1 MKRFAATVLS
11 IILILSLTMTALAD
25 SSTDLFYD
33 SVMELL
39 FQTNNVTLN
48 GQAEFLLDGERFKT
62 AELRYIQD
70 YTNSLYQLNL
80 HTPRRNGSQSPDRE
94 SGYTIIAN
102 GEKVYVMEVIYPG
115 VYKTG
120 TTYAQSTIL
129 RKSVQLNLMTELV
142 RMLAGQADTLP
153 GDQAVTVQPD
163 GQGGKELHITLGED
177 VPEIVNTVLNVFYQ
191 FAAKRYFETDYDY
204 VSEQDMGLMEHYLT
218 VTEGILRT
226 TKHISLKQAHIT
238 MQVNGHGQTEQI
250 KGDVS
255 LFLNTG
261 RDGTRQLDFTF
272 SLNVSDLDSS
282 HVDKFDPSEYGVRP
296 AK

>member
-1 MKRFAATVLS
+1 MKRFAATILS

-129 RKSVQLNLMTELV
+129 RKSVQVNKENIMT
-142 RMLAGQADTLP
+142 MY
-153 GDQAVTVQPD
+153 
-163 GQGGKELHITLGED
+163 IT
-177 VPEIVNTVLNVFYQ
+177 
-191 FAAKRYFETDYDY
+191 
-204 VSEQDMGLMEHYLT
+204 
-218 VTEGILRT
+218 
-226 TKHISLKQAHIT
+226 
-238 MQVNGHGQTEQI
+238 
-250 KGDVS
+250 
-255 LFLNTG
+255 
-261 RDGTRQLDFTF
+261 
-272 SLNVSDLDSS
+272 
-282 HVDKFDPSEYGVRP
+282 
-296 AK
+296 